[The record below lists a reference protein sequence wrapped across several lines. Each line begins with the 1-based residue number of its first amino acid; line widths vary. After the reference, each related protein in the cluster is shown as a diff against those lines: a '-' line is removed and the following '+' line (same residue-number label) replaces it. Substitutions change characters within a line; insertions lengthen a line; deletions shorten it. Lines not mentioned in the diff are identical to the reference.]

1 MPYKLGGGRDMRE
14 LIDALRRV
22 ANTVSDS
29 TSGGD
34 ILRRLAAELEKPST
48 QKTAPDKHG
57 LEGQK

>member
-1 MPYKLGGGRDMRE
+1 MRE

-48 QKTAPDKHG
+48 QKTALSGHWPTGPGDWTG
-57 LEGQK
+57 A